1 MEFHGDEDWI
11 DAEIQ
16 QQQQAYQD
24 EHADDWKY
32 ENDRNED

>member
-11 DAEIQ
+11 EAEIQ
-16 QQQQAYQD
+16 QHKEDYEK